1 VFLPYCTYQSYGDWL
16 VADGQMDKAQAA
28 YGIAE
33 GKMGDQFDV
42 IERQMNAIS
51 PMKVQSH
58 LTSRPAY

>member
-1 VFLPYCTYQSYGDWL
+1 
-16 VADGQMDKAQAA
+16 MDKAQAA

-33 GKMGDQFDV
+33 IKMGDQFDV
-42 IERQMNAIS
+42 IERQMNSIS